1 MTDFRCEFTHFGFK
15 DSIVLLSFI
24 KPIAL
29 LISAHPWEQFKM
41 LPSKMLTVLLMVAL
55 LSLSSAGRNQFRF
68 VVYSAGAYMSLQGTK
83 EWGI

>member
-68 VVYSAGAYMSLQGTK
+68 VVDSAGAYMTLQGMK